1 MFEDS
6 KIINE
11 VWATTAAETTELLI
25 IILLIAIVA
34 SVLVHRITFYVEKM
48 K

>member
-6 KIINE
+6 KIINK
-11 VWATTAAETTELLI
+11 VWAITAAETTELLI

-34 SVLVHRITFYVEKM
+34 SVLAHWVTLYIEKM